1 MKLRNKKKAI
11 ANDTSSIAVDRNN
24 VTAEKL
30 MHRTAKNL
38 KHEITGK
45 LYQVKETI
53 DKHIDDV
60 HTSVTDNAM
69 QTIGY
74 VKKTSGQFIIPP
86 RSRSKSKKIKLD
98 PALETIRRLWDQ
110 VNDEEDSTE
119 FAVALKYPPKTS
131 KKNKKIDDKTP
142 NVVKGE
148 RIITIER
155 PEQKRIPVDTKL
167 ERFRRQSTL
176 NSKNW
181 RKRQVIR
188 LCFQQIF
195 LFSQFHMLLQYTT
208 YTIHE

>member
-11 ANDTSSIAVDRNN
+11 ANDTIESSIATNRHN

-45 LYQVKETI
+45 LYEVKEAI

-74 VKKTSGQFIIPP
+74 VKKTSGKNIIPS

-98 PALETIRRLWDQ
+98 PTLETIRRLWDR
-110 VNDEEDSTE
+110 VDDELDSTE
-119 FAVALKYPPKTS
+119 FDIALKYPAKTS
-131 KKNKKIDDKTP
+131 NKNKKSEDDTL

-148 RIITIER
+148 RIIIIEK
-155 PEQKRIPVDTKL
+155 PEQKRISVDTKL
-167 ERFRRQSTL
+167 ERFRRQSSL
-176 NSKNW
+176 SPNNW
-181 RKRQVIR
+181 RKRQVI
-188 LCFQQIF
+188 LQSIF
-195 LFSQFHMLLQYTT
+195 PKKN
-208 YTIHE
+208 IHFFT